1 LGSRSTHELGS
12 GKEWLSQFPIK
23 LHPPAEMSSTY
34 VAKFVAEMPEEFER
48 LKSLMH
54 EEKDVGPVLRS
65 FEQFLVRSGFAQ
77 NYDSLGVFSVLREI
91 ARS

>member
-1 LGSRSTHELGS
+1 
-12 GKEWLSQFPIK
+12 
-23 LHPPAEMSSTY
+23 MSSAY

-54 EEKDVGPVLRS
+54 EEKDLAPVLCS
-65 FEQFLVRSGFAQ
+65 FEQFLARSGFDR
-77 NYDSLGVFSVLREI
+77 NYDSLGVFSVLREV